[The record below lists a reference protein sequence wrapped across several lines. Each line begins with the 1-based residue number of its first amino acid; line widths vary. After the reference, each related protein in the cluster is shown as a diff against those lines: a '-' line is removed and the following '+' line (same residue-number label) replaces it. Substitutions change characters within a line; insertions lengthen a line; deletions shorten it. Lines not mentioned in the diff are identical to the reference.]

1 MEQIVLIVIL
11 NVKLIVWF
19 NRMEEKKDNID
30 EPCQEIDFA

>member
-1 MEQIVLIVIL
+1 MKQIVLIVTL

-19 NRMEEKKDNID
+19 NRMEEEKHNID